1 MTNFKTD
8 FVLNPIR
15 KPTLLE
21 ELEQAIKEEF
31 IDSEGI
37 LTEIRQSELQND
49 LQKDPKSELNQ
60 SSDVISPK
68 SLDTSQD

>member
-8 FVLNPIR
+8 FVLNPSP
-15 KPTLLE
+15 KATLLE

-37 LTEIRQSELQND
+37 LTEIRQND

-60 SSDVISPK
+60 SSDVISSR